1 MSATTNAGR
10 RKFMMALTAGGAA
23 AAAAALTGT
32 PNAPLK
38 AKAEKVAAV
47 EKKGYQETAHVR
59 EYYRTARV

>member
-38 AKAEKVAAV
+38 AKADKVAV